1 MSKQEPQFESA
12 IYRGFVRHRRHRPRT
27 HAFKY
32 KLFMLWLKVDE
43 IPALLQ
49 HLRLLGTSVLSW
61 ARFRRQDYIGDP
73 AQSISA
79 SVRSRMASISGRQ
92 EQEFNGEVFMLCQL
106 RYLGIY
112 FSPLNLYFLRQHGRF
127 TYMLAEVS
135 NTPWNERHYYLI
147 DLAEPGSHAKAFHVS
162 PFNPMQQTYSW
173 RIEPPAANTDSC
185 LVHIDVCSESDGNNT
200 VFDAS
205 LSLQRQAMNQ
215 AHLWRVLIRHPAQTA
230 TIVAG
235 IYWQALKL
243 FLKGLPYFQHPD
255 KQQTKSQAQTREGR
269 L

>member
-1 MSKQEPQFESA
+1 MSEQSQQFESA
-12 IYRGFVRHRRHRPRT
+12 IYQGFVRHRRHRPKT

-32 KLFMLWLKVDE
+32 KLFMLWLKTDE

-49 HLRLLGTSVLSW
+49 RFRLLGTSVFSW
-61 ARFRRQDYIGDP
+61 ARFRRSDYIGDQS
-73 AQSISA
+73 QSISE
-79 SVRSRMASISGRQ
+79 SVRSRMASLSGQ
-92 EQEFNGEVFMLCQL
+92 AEQSFAGDVFMLCQL

-112 FSPLNLYFLRQHGRF
+112 FSPLNLYFLRQQGRF

-135 NTPWNERHYYLI
+135 NTPWNERHYYLV
-147 DLAEPGSHAKAFHVS
+147 DLNEPASHAKAFHVS
-162 PFNPMQQTYSW
+162 PFNPMQQTYTW
-173 RIEPPAANTDSC
+173 CIEPPSASTDTC
-185 LVHIDVCSESDGNNT
+185 LVHIDVSSESDANNK

-205 LSLQRQAMNQ
+205 LSLERRAMNQ
-215 AHLWRVLIRHPAQTA
+215 AQLRRVLIRHPAQTA

-243 FLKGLPYFQHPD
+243 FIKGLPYFQHPN
-255 KQQTKSQAQTREGR
+255 KQRIETREGR